1 MATAKRKI
9 SRSVGISYAA
19 STISMT
25 FVLFL
30 LGTIGFVMANI
41 YTTANRMRESVVM
54 IVELKDGLS
63 ESERNEI
70 GNQIGN
76 RDMVVSMKYLS
87 KEDKAD
93 DEEFKRLYA
102 IDVQGVLGV
111 NPLPDSFDVTLS
123 ELSADKAALEQF
135 VEEVRQIKGVTYVNY
150 PQTFIEQM
158 HSTLDILQLVLAIF
172 GGALLVVA
180 FVLLN
185 NTIRLM
191 VYARRELINT
201 LKAVGATKWFI
212 MRPFVGRSALQG
224 LFSGLLAVALLVAA
238 LYGLN
243 HIAPGFGLLPRWEE
257 LAVLGGAMVVLGIIV
272 AVVCTLPIVNRFVN
286 MNLFNF
292 KEFVLIG
299 VHACCGQLCGG
310 VKMNYLSAVA
320 GGRIEFSEVVV
331 FACNRTR
338 FFLKLS
344 FACLKRILALFKF
357 ACRKLKH
364 NLHVGISELPYEY
377 QFFIIGKRRNA
388 YSAVMLNNFTG
399 AGSAVM
405 KFRFVTADI
414 DYSSFIYIILFNG
427 LFKNFH
433 NKISPCI

>member
-9 SRSVGISYAA
+9 SRSVGISYAT

-41 YTTANRMRESVVM
+41 YTMTHRMRESVVM

-70 GNQIGN
+70 GTQIGN
-76 RDMVVSMKYLS
+76 SDMVASMKYLS
-87 KEDKAD
+87 KEDTAD
-93 DEEFKRLYA
+93 DEEFTRLYA
-102 IDVQGVLGV
+102 IDVQGVLGI

-135 VEEVRQIKGVTYVNY
+135 VEEVRQIKGVTHVNY

-172 GGALLVVA
+172 GGALLVVT

-224 LFSGLLAVALLVAA
+224 LFSGLLAVVLLVAA
-238 LYGLN
+238 LYGLDQV
-243 HIAPGFGLLPRWEE
+243 APGFGLFPRWEE
-257 LAVLGGAMVVLGIIV
+257 LAVLGGSVVTLGIIV

-286 MNLFNF
+286 M
-292 KEFVLIG
+292 K
-299 VHACCGQLCGG
+299 
-310 VKMNYLSAVA
+310 S
-320 GGRIEFSEVVV
+320 
-331 FACNRTR
+331 
-338 FFLKLS
+338 
-344 FACLKRILALFKF
+344 
-357 ACRKLKH
+357 
-364 NLHVGISELPYEY
+364 
-377 QFFIIGKRRNA
+377 
-388 YSAVMLNNFTG
+388 
-399 AGSAVM
+399 
-405 KFRFVTADI
+405 
-414 DYSSFIYIILFNG
+414 
-427 LFKNFH
+427 
-433 NKISPCI
+433 NKIHLC